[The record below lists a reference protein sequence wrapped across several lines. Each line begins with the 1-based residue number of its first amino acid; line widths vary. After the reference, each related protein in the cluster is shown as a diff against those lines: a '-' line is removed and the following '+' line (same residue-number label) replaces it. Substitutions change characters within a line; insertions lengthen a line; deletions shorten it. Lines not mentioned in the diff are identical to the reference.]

1 MWHGPV
7 NITITA
13 EPFDSEDARRLITAL
28 DAHLASRYPPEQR
41 FGPNLRPE
49 HLAPGLGTFVIARSD
64 GAAAGCGALRLLD
77 ETTAELKRMYVEP
90 KLRGQGVGKQI
101 LEHLEGFAAT
111 LGARRLVL
119 ETGTYQTEAIAL
131 YRRAGFSAI
140 DCFGEYASSPT
151 SICFEKTI

>member
-1 MWHGPV
+1 MR
-7 NITITA
+7 ITVAA
-13 EPFDSEDARRLITAL
+13 EPFDSADARRLITAL

-90 KLRGQGVGKQI
+90 ELRGRGIGKAI
-101 LEHLEGFAAT
+101 VEHLEVAAMT
-111 LGARRLVL
+111 MGAHRLVL
-119 ETGTYQTEAIAL
+119 ETGTHQTEAIAL
-131 YRRAGFSAI
+131 YRHAGFSAI
-140 DCFGEYASSPT
+140 DCWGEYATSPT
-151 SICFEKTI
+151 SVCFEKTI